1 MIDFKNEE
9 CSGCSK
15 ENVYVSTEI
24 LSVDEKS
31 SAIRKIYLFRC
42 EEHVDTDLGEM
53 MALRRKKLANSKE
66 IALQKTDTHKTN
78 RT

>member
-9 CSGCSK
+9 CSACSK
-15 ENVYVSTEI
+15 KNVYVSTEI

-42 EEHVDTDLGEM
+42 EEHVDTDL
-53 MALRRKKLANSKE
+53 ANSNE
-66 IALQKTDTHKTN
+66 TARQKTDTHKN
-78 RT
+78 S

>member
-15 ENVYVSTEI
+15 KNVYVSTEI

-42 EEHVDTDLGEM
+42 EAHIDTDLGEM
-53 MALRRKKLANSKE
+53 MALRRKKLAKGKE
-66 IALQKTDTHKTN
+66 IGLQKTDTHKKS
-78 RT
+78 

>member
-9 CSGCSK
+9 CSACSK
-15 ENVYVSTEI
+15 KNVYVSTEI

-53 MALRRKKLANSKE
+53 MALRRKKLANSYE
-66 IALQKTDTHKTN
+66 TARQKTDTHKN
-78 RT
+78 S